1 VTPAWDGAPR
11 RVRQG
16 EVRGAPFFR
25 LVEPGGRRC
34 DYTQLGDALKVQRSF
49 HKRSTEPSDCGLRL
63 LTWLIYKSKPARL
76 AGLTVEAQAADPDS
90 MLSLYRSALGLRRTD
105 PDLRTERFRWLRSDP
120 AVLAFGRGDRF
131 VAIANLG
138 STPVAAPSGGEL
150 LLSSHEL
157 VDGCLP
163 GDATGWWRLGRPPG
177 DER

>member
-1 VTPAWDGAPR
+1 M
-11 RVRQG
+11 
-16 EVRGAPFFR
+16 
-25 LVEPGGRRC
+25 
-34 DYTQLGDALKVQRSF
+34 
-49 HKRSTEPSDCGLRL
+49 
-63 LTWLIYKSKPARL
+63 
-76 AGLTVEAQAADPDS
+76 TVEAQAADPGS
-90 MLSLYRSALGLRRTD
+90 MLSLYRSALGLRRSD
-105 PDLRTERFRWLRSDP
+105 PDLRTERFAWLRSDP

-163 GDATGWWRLGRPPG
+163 GDATGWWRLGRTPG